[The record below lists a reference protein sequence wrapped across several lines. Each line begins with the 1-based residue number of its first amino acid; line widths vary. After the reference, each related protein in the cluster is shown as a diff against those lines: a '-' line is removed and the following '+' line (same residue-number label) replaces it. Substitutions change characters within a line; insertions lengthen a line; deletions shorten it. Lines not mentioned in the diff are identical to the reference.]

1 LQSGEFVLLV
11 GLSCLVAIPIAWSVL
26 NGWLQQFQYRTAISW
41 WIFTVAGTSALLIT
55 LVTVSYQAIKAA
67 NRNPVKSLRAE

>member
-1 LQSGEFVLLV
+1 VLLV

-41 WIFTVAGTSALLIT
+41 WIFTVAVTSALLIT